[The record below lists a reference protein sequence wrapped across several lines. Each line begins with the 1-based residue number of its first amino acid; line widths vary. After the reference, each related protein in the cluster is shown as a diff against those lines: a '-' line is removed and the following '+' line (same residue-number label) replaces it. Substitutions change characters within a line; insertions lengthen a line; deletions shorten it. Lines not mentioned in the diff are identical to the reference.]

1 MHYASI
7 TRRLAGLGNEKWA
20 VHFAAR
26 AKMDAGERVILLSIG
41 EPDFSPP
48 QGIAEETFS
57 SIRAGRTKYS
67 SGRGEANVLS
77 AIAAHYST
85 RTGRPVSPD
94 QAIFLPGTQTAL
106 CATVMAL
113 AETGDEVI
121 VPEPFYVTYDGI
133 VAASGAKQV
142 PVLTR
147 PEEGF
152 HLRARD
158 LRQVITPR
166 SRVLI
171 LNTPSNPTG
180 AVLSAAEI
188 AEIGAVCAEHDLWIV
203 SDEVYA
209 EFTFGNA
216 EFASP
221 FDDPALAERTVI
233 VSSLSKSHAML
244 GYRAGWAVGSAEFAA
259 RMLPL
264 AEALLFGCQPFI
276 QDASAFA
283 LSNEFAECDMMR
295 NELELRA
302 KLVVERLQ
310 ACSTIEAHMPEGG
323 MFIFADVRRTGL
335 SGEDFALGLLKEENV
350 AVMPG
355 ESFGRAGAGH
365 VRVSLTAPTDV
376 LSEGLDRLVSFGNRH
391 SV

>member
-1 MHYASI
+1 MRYASI
-7 TRRLAGLGNEKWA
+7 TRRLEGLGNEKWA

-26 AKMDAGERVILLSIG
+26 AKMEAGERVLLLSIG
-41 EPDFSPP
+41 EPDFTPP
-48 QGIAEETFS
+48 QGIAEETFRA
-57 SIRAGRTKYS
+57 IRAGRTRYS
-67 SGRGEANVLS
+67 SGRGEPSVLG
-77 AIAAHYST
+77 AIAAHYS
-85 RTGRPVSPD
+85 RHTGRPVSPD
-94 QAIFLPGTQTAL
+94 QAIFMPGTQTAL
-106 CATVMAL
+106 CATMMAL
-113 AETGDEVI
+113 AEAGDEVI

-133 VAASGAKQV
+133 VAASGANQV

-147 PEEGF
+147 PEDGF
-152 HLRARD
+152 HLTAGD
-158 LRQVITPR
+158 LRRVITPR

-188 AEIGAVCAEHDLWIV
+188 GEIGAVCAEHDLWIV

-209 EFTFGNA
+209 AFTFGDA
-216 EFASP
+216 VFASP
-221 FDDPALAERTVI
+221 FDDPALAERTVV
-233 VSSLSKSHAML
+233 VSSLSKSHAIP
-244 GYRAGWAVGSAEFAA
+244 GYRAGWAVGSAEFTA

-276 QDASAFA
+276 QDAAAFA

-295 NELELRA
+295 QELEARA
-302 KLVVERLQ
+302 GLVVERLK
-310 ACSTIEAHMPEGG
+310 ACPTVEAHMPEGG

-365 VRVSLTAPTDV
+365 IRLSLTVPTEALNV
-376 LSEGLDRLVSFGNRH
+376 ALDRIALFANRH
-391 SV
+391 SN